1 MKTVHERNS
10 RKKLQLMGQNSS
22 LWQEKFF
29 FAKEYQFKVEKS
41 SLCRENAV
49 SSEGIAVNGGKKQ
62 SVVKSSSNLWRK
74 NRFTGKNDC
83 LRI

>member
-1 MKTVHERNS
+1 MAGKV
-10 RKKLQLMGQNSS
+10 
-22 LWQEKFF
+22 F

-62 SVVKSSSNLWRK
+62 SVVKSSNPWRK
-74 NRFTGKNDC
+74 NRFIGKNDC
-83 LRI
+83 LRILYLGICAF